1 MHSNLVQYVPAI
13 VQCRVQY
20 GKDFTSFSY
29 LRLISL
35 DFDESEITAKYEK
48 RVNICH
54 DRLAW
59 QNIVDLMGKCGVN
72 IFYIFNKEHTF

>member
-1 MHSNLVQYVPAI
+1 MYQLPYSAECNMAKIL
-13 VQCRVQY
+13 RVSHIY
-20 GKDFTSFSY
+20 DLFHLT
-29 LRLISL
+29 
-35 DFDESEITAKYEK
+35 FDESEITAKYEK

-72 IFYIFNKEHTF
+72 IFYIFNKGHTF

>member
-1 MHSNLVQYVPAI
+1 MQYVPAI

-59 QNIVDLMGKCGVN
+59 QNIVDLMGK
-72 IFYIFNKEHTF
+72 